1 MSKKESFVVDLF
13 FGEYF
18 GGHTGEMERPDEY
31 PERVKPE
38 IRPMG
43 TKGSEIYSR
52 PKTFPYPLD
61 EEKNIKEFRTDA
73 GFRVMVLRP
82 TRDIPEFP
90 DGKFERT
97 IGYRM
102 NQDLE
107 EEISDLEDE
116 IRDLEKDLG
125 VAEKERDELREEK
138 EQEEKR
144 KKAQSSGS
152 SSGVE
157 CPECGSTNAKSKWK
171 SNDGYCPSCSDVA
184 LEEAI

>member
-1 MSKKESFVVDLF
+1 MAKEPFVVDLF

-18 GGHTGEMERPDEY
+18 GGHTGKMERPDEY

-61 EEKNIKEFRTDA
+61 EEKNIEEYRTDA
-73 GFRVMVLRP
+73 GFKIMVLRP
-82 TRDIPEFP
+82 TKDIPEFP
-90 DGKFERT
+90 EEKFKRT

-107 EEISDLEDE
+107 KQNARLEDK
-116 IRDLEKDLG
+116 IDDLKKELGTAEKD
-125 VAEKERDELREEK
+125 ADQLREEK
-138 EQEEKR
+138 EEQQKREE
-144 KKAQSSGS
+144 AQKSS
-152 SSGVE
+152 SSGIE
-157 CPECGSTNAKSKWK
+157 CPDCDKTNPKSRWK
-171 SNDGYCPSCSDVA
+171 DNDGYCPSCSDVA
-184 LEEAI
+184 LEDAI